1 MSCNVASPEFAV
13 QIRLLGFHPNTQL
26 IIKESVYMRANR
38 SRKHRI
44 EVAMNDQEYEEFMK
58 HIKECGLSKQSYLLQ
73 LVKNRIPQPLPSDD
87 FQEVIRQLRRIGNNI
102 NQVAVIANKNG
113 SIDILK
119 FNKAKQELDKQIVE
133 IRKQVYLPKEITSNL
148 D

>member
-1 MSCNVASPEFAV
+1 
-13 QIRLLGFHPNTQL
+13 
-26 IIKESVYMRANR
+26 MRANR

-73 LVKNRIPQPLPSDD
+73 LIKNRIPQPLPSDD
-87 FQEVIRQLRRIGNNI
+87 FQEVIRQLRRNI
-102 NQVAVIANKNG
+102 NQVATIANKNG

-119 FNKAKQELDKQIVE
+119 FNTAKQELDKQIVE

>member
-1 MSCNVASPEFAV
+1 
-13 QIRLLGFHPNTQL
+13 
-26 IIKESVYMRANR
+26 MRANR

-73 LVKNRIPQPLPSDD
+73 LIKNRIPQPLPSDD

-102 NQVAVIANKNG
+102 NQVATIANKNG

-119 FNKAKQELDKQIVE
+119 FNTAKQELDKQIVE

>member
-1 MSCNVASPEFAV
+1 M
-13 QIRLLGFHPNTQL
+13 
-26 IIKESVYMRANR
+26 
-38 SRKHRI
+38 
-44 EVAMNDQEYEEFMK
+44 
-58 HIKECGLSKQSYLLQ
+58 
-73 LVKNRIPQPLPSDD
+73 
-87 FQEVIRQLRRIGNNI
+87 
-102 NQVAVIANKNG
+102 IANKNG

>member
-1 MSCNVASPEFAV
+1 MLKIEF
-13 QIRLLGFHPNTQL
+13 LN
-26 IIKESVYMRANR
+26 
-38 SRKHRI
+38 
-44 EVAMNDQEYEEFMK
+44 
-58 HIKECGLSKQSYLLQ
+58 
-73 LVKNRIPQPLPSDD
+73 LPSND

-102 NQVAVIANKNG
+102 NQVAMIANKNG

-133 IRKQVYLPKEITSNL
+133 IRKQVYLPKETSTHI

>member
-1 MSCNVASPEFAV
+1 
-13 QIRLLGFHPNTQL
+13 
-26 IIKESVYMRANR
+26 MRANR
-38 SRKHRI
+38 SRKHRV

-58 HIKECGLSKQSYLLQ
+58 HIEECGLSKQSYLLQ

-102 NQVAVIANKNG
+102 NQVAVIANIKG

-133 IRKQVYLPKEITSNL
+133 IRKQVYLPKEITSNT

>member
-1 MSCNVASPEFAV
+1 
-13 QIRLLGFHPNTQL
+13 
-26 IIKESVYMRANR
+26 MRANR

-44 EVAMNDQEYEEFMK
+44 EVAMNDQEYEEFKRKGMYFEK
-58 HIKECGLSKQSYLLQ
+58 HVEECGLSKQSYLLQ
-73 LVKNRIPQPLPSDD
+73 LIKNRIPQPLPSDD

-102 NQVAVIANKNG
+102 NQVAMIANKNG